1 MILVDLNQVLISNL
15 MAQVR
20 GKGDV
25 KPNKEMIRHMVL
37 NSLRGFNVK
46 FKEEYGTMVL
56 CSDAGDPWRR
66 DFFPNYKYSRKQSRL
81 DGPFD
86 WDNIFKII
94 TEIKNEIAKSFP
106 YVVMYVENAEA
117 DDIIA
122 ILCKLREEDKYLII
136 SGDKDFIQLQH
147 YGDVY
152 QWSPFLKAYIGEQLD
167 PIKFL
172 REQII
177 KGDRSDGVPNIL
189 SPDDVFVT
197 GERQKPI
204 TKQRL
209 EEWSNVENIPLGAE
223 TKKNFNRN
231 KKLIDL
237 SQIPLTIENNI
248 INTFRSYKVPDR
260 SLLLPYFIENK
271 LKSMIENI
279 SDFLTI
285 YIGVNYGRTT
295 TKPKL
300 N

>member
-46 FKEEYGTMVL
+46 FKDEYGTMVL

-66 DFFPNYKYSRKQSRL
+66 DFFKYYKHSRKMARQ

-86 WDNIFKII
+86 WDNIFNVI
-94 TEIKNEIAKSFP
+94 TEIKNELKENFP
-106 YVVMYVENAEA
+106 YVVMYVENSEA

-122 ILCKLREEDKYLII
+122 TLVKQQTESKYLIV
-136 SGDKDFIQLQH
+136 SGDKDFVQLQH
-147 YGDVY
+147 YDNVY
-152 QWSPFLKAYIGEQLD
+152 QWSPLLKGYIGEQED

-177 KGDRSDGVPNIL
+177 KGDRSDCVPNIL
-189 SPDDVFVT
+189 SADDVFVK
-197 GERQKPI
+197 GERQKPVMK
-204 TKQRL
+204 KQL
-209 EEWSNVENIPLGAE
+209 EEWIDIENIPLGAE
-223 TKKNFNRN
+223 TKKYYNRN

-248 INTFRSYKVPDR
+248 INTYKNYKIKDR
-260 SLLLPYFIENK
+260 SLLLNYFIDKK
-271 LKSMIENI
+271 LKSLIDKIN
-279 SDFLTI
+279 DF
-285 YIGVNYGRTT
+285 
-295 TKPKL
+295 
-300 N
+300 

>member
-25 KPNKEMIRHMVL
+25 KPNKDMIRHMVL

-46 FKEEYGTMVL
+46 FKEEYGTMIL

-66 DFFPNYKYSRKQSRL
+66 DFFPNYKYSRKQARL

-86 WDNIFKII
+86 WDNIFNII
-94 TEIKNEIAKSFP
+94 TEIKNEVRDNFP
-106 YVVMYVENAEA
+106 YVVMYVENSEA

-122 ILCKLREEDKYLII
+122 TLVKQQTESRYLIV
-136 SGDKDFIQLQH
+136 SGDKDFVQLQH
-147 YGDVY
+147 YGNVY
-152 QWSPFLKAYIGEQLD
+152 QWSPLLKGYIGEQED
-167 PIKFL
+167 PVKFL

-189 SPDDVFVT
+189 SADDVFVK
-197 GERQKPI
+197 GERQKPVMK
-204 TKQRL
+204 KQL
-209 EEWSNVENIPLGAE
+209 EEWVDIDNIPLGSE
-223 TKKNFNRN
+223 TKKYYNRN

-248 INTFRSYKVPDR
+248 INTYRNYKIKNR
-260 SLLLPYFIENK
+260 SLLLPYFIDKK
-271 LKSMIENI
+271 LKSLIDKIN
-279 SDFLTI
+279 DF
-285 YIGVNYGRTT
+285 
-295 TKPKL
+295 
-300 N
+300 